1 MNVLMDRA
9 IIVRMDLSVFLI
21 SYVEVYEWAQE
32 ANISLKIRGK
42 SPVLDD
48 VHHVQ
53 GISLS
58 PKRT

>member
-1 MNVLMDRA
+1 MTLLMNLA

-32 ANISLKIRGK
+32 AKISLKIRSK
-42 SPVLDD
+42 SPVLDE